1 MVQTRYM
8 LRKSFLF
15 LLFASGQCILHAQTL
30 KAKIK
35 IDIERATGEID
46 SLLYGNFTEHLGR
59 CIYGGIYDP
68 SSSHA
73 DQYGFRKDVMEAS
86 KQLGVSIL
94 RWPGGNFVSGYHW
107 EDGIGPISAR
117 PKRKELAWGVVE
129 PNTVGTDEFLQYAE
143 RLGTQPYIP
152 VNLGTG
158 TLDEAR
164 NWVEYCNS
172 DTGTYYANLRA
183 KNGHVKPYKV
193 KYWGLGNE
201 MDGSWQMG
209 AKTADDYGKYALE
222 AAKLMKWVDPAIKLT
237 VCGLSYWAGNTPEWN
252 RTVLNY
258 VKDHADYISLHF
270 YYGDRT
276 NNYLEYMA
284 SMKEPEN
291 EIKQTEAIINEVR
304 FKNRIEKPIYIAFD
318 EYNVW
323 YRTGV
328 EEKLEEKYDLQ
339 DALAVATFLNSLIRN
354 AHIVKMANIAQL
366 VNVIA
371 PMMITNDK
379 LWKQTTYYPL
389 QLFAAN
395 CYGSAVNSFVQSDTF
410 NTAKYKGVPY
420 LDVSTAYNVKN
431 QKVVVNVVN
440 RHPSKAIETTIENQF
455 GMPDRKGTA
464 YEVYSAGLKDENSV
478 NEQKVKTK
486 EKSFPIGGKSFTYTF
501 PPHSFTQLVIQVK
514 Q

>member
-1 MVQTRYM
+1 M
-8 LRKSFLF
+8 LRKLF
-15 LLFASGQCILHAQTL
+15 LLPLAVSCLSVLDAQPL

-35 IDIERATGEID
+35 IDIERTIGSID
-46 SLLYGNFTEHLGR
+46 TLLYGNFTEHLGR
-59 CIYGGIYDP
+59 CIYGGISDP
-68 SSSHA
+68 ASSQA
-73 DQYGFRKDVMEAS
+73 DASGFRKDVMEAT

-107 EDGIGPISAR
+107 EDGIGPVANR
-117 PKRKELAWGVVE
+117 PKRKDLAWSAIE
-129 PNTVGTDEFLQYAE
+129 PNTVGTDEFLQFAE
-143 RLGTQPYIP
+143 KVNTQPYIP

-158 TLDEAR
+158 SLDEAK

-183 KNGHVKPYKV
+183 KNGRVKPYNV

-209 AKTADDYGKYALE
+209 AKNAEDYGKYALE
-222 AAKLMKWVDPAIKLT
+222 AAKLMKWVDPTIKLT
-237 VCGLSYWAGNTPEWN
+237 VCGLSYWSGGTAEWN
-252 RTVLNY
+252 RTVLSHIKEY
-258 VKDHADYISLHF
+258 ADYISLHF
-270 YYGDRT
+270 YFGDRT

-291 EIKQTEAIINEVR
+291 EIKQTEGIINEVR
-304 FKNRIEKPIYIAFD
+304 FKYKIEKPIYIAFD

-328 EEKLEEKYDLQ
+328 EQRLEEKYDLQ

-354 AHIVKMANIAQL
+354 AHVVKMANIAQL

-389 QLFAAN
+389 QLFATN
-395 CYGSAVNSFVQSDTF
+395 CYGEAVNSYVQSDTF
-410 NTAKYKGVPY
+410 NVGNYKGVQY
-420 LDVSTAYNVKN
+420 LDVSSAYNSKS
-431 QKVVVNVVN
+431 QSLIINVVN
-440 RHPSKAIETTIENQF
+440 RHPSKAIEASIENQY
-455 GMPDRKGTA
+455 GAPDKKGVA
-464 YEVYSAGLKDENSV
+464 YEINSTGLKDQNSV
-478 NEQKVKTK
+478 NEQKVKTV
-486 EKSFPIGGKSFTYTF
+486 EKSFSTVGKIFTYSF
-501 PPHSFTQLVIQVK
+501 PAHSFTQLVIKVK
-514 Q
+514 P

>member
-1 MVQTRYM
+1 M
-8 LRKSFLF
+8 LRNLFILPLFFFCSYFLT
-15 LLFASGQCILHAQTL
+15 AQPL

-35 IDIERATGEID
+35 IDIERTTGEID

-68 SSSHA
+68 SSSQA
-73 DQYGFRKDVMEAS
+73 DPSGFRKDVIEAS

-107 EDGIGPISAR
+107 EDGIGPLSSR
-117 PKRKELAWGVVE
+117 PKRKELAWNTIE

-183 KNGHVKPYKV
+183 KNARVKPYKV

-209 AKTADDYGKYALE
+209 AKTAEDYGKYALE
-222 AAKLMKWVDPAIKLT
+222 AAKLMKWVDPTIKLT
-237 VCGLSYWAGNTPEWN
+237 VCGLSYWSTGTADWN

-258 VKDHADYISLHF
+258 LKDNADYISLHF

-276 NNYLEYMA
+276 NNYLEYIA

-291 EIKQTEAIINEVR
+291 EIKQTEGIINEVR
-304 FKNRIEKPIYIAFD
+304 FKYKIEKPIYIAFD

-323 YRTGV
+323 YRTGGA
-328 EEKLEEKYDLQ
+328 ERLEEKYDLQ
-339 DALAVATFLNSLIRN
+339 DALAIATFLNSLIRN

-389 QLFAAN
+389 QLFATN
-395 CYGSAVNSFVQSDTF
+395 CYGESVNSYVQSDTF

-420 LDVSTAYNVKN
+420 LDVSSAYNTKN
-431 QKVVVNVVN
+431 QTLIINVVN

-455 GMPDRKGTA
+455 GTAEKKGAA

-478 NEQKVKTK
+478 NEQKVKTI
-486 EKSFPIGGKSFTYTF
+486 EKSFTAAGKSFTYTF
-501 PPHSFTQLVIQVK
+501 PAHSFTQLIIKVK
-514 Q
+514 P

>member
-1 MVQTRYM
+1 M
-8 LRKSFLF
+8 LRKSFLL
-15 LLFASGQCILHAQTL
+15 LLFFCCGYFLTAQSL

-35 IDIERATGEID
+35 IDIERTTGEID

-68 SSSHA
+68 SSSQA
-73 DQYGFRKDVMEAS
+73 DQAGFRKDVIEAT

-107 EDGIGPISAR
+107 EDGIGPVTAR
-117 PKRKELAWGVVE
+117 PKRKELAWNTIE

-143 RLGTQPYIP
+143 KINTQPYIP

-158 TLDEAR
+158 SLDEAR

-183 KNGHVKPYKV
+183 KNGRVKPYKV

-209 AKTADDYGKYALE
+209 AKDADDYGKYALE
-222 AAKLMKWVDPAIKLT
+222 AAKLMKWVDPTIKLT
-237 VCGLSYWAGNTPEWN
+237 VCGLSYWGTNTAEWN
-252 RTVLNY
+252 RAVLSHL
-258 VKDHADYISLHF
+258 KDYADYISLHF

-284 SMKEPEN
+284 SMIEPEN
-291 EIKQTEAIINEVR
+291 EIKQTEAIIDEVR
-304 FKNRIEKPIYIAFD
+304 FKYKIEKPIYIAFD

-323 YRTGV
+323 YRTDV
-328 EEKLEEKYDLQ
+328 EQKLEEKYDLQ

-371 PMMITNDK
+371 PMMITHDK

-389 QLFAAN
+389 QLFATN
-395 CYGSAVNSFVQSDTF
+395 CFGSSVNSYVQSDTF
-410 NTAKYKGVPY
+410 NTEKYKGVPY
-420 LDVSTAYNVKN
+420 LDVSSAYNEKN
-431 QKVVVNVVN
+431 QTLVINAVN
-440 RHPSKAIETTIENQF
+440 RHPSKAIEAAIENQF
-455 GMPDRKGTA
+455 GIPDKRGTA
-464 YEVYSAGLKDENSV
+464 YEIYSAGLKDGNSV
-478 NEQKVKTK
+478 NEQKVKTE
-486 EKSFPIGGKSFTYTF
+486 EKSFTIAGKSFAYTF
-501 PPHSFTQLVIQVK
+501 PPH
-514 Q
+514 